1 MAHRR
6 EYDILKQPI
15 PTLLVTV
22 GALFLLLTSRAIR
35 SPYATEQG
43 EGILSP
49 VGVWIDSLLGPYV
62 GVVVVAG
69 AIISASLILTRVI
82 NRYSLSV
89 IRSFMPMV
97 LFMVCVLGVVYPISS
112 PSIMLS
118 LLMLTEATELMF
130 LSFKRQERFSQ
141 VMRGAFWTALAALIV
156 PQISYLLILLPVQ
169 WVIWQRS
176 TREMFAGALMVPLPM
191 LLGSCLFWFGGQP
204 FGWLLDEWYNCFAP
218 LKVVNIAELYACSG
232 GILNCALWGV
242 VMLITLWSI
251 LVFVGNYH
259 SMRTRA
265 RKGHILFSL
274 FFLLE
279 MMMFFLFNC
288 HTMVIVP
295 LMGLSA
301 VPLIHTLFVKRK
313 DILSMVIYFVLIG
326 LTALSALA

>member
-6 EYDILKQPI
+6 EHDIIKQPI
-15 PTLLVTV
+15 LTLLVTV

-35 SPYATEQG
+35 SPYATEQAV
-43 EGILSP
+43 GITSP
-49 VGVWIDSLLGPYV
+49 VGVWIDSLLGPFG
-62 GVVVVAG
+62 GVVVVVG
-69 AIISASLILTRVI
+69 AIVAASLIITRVI

-89 IRSFMPMV
+89 IRSFMPIV
-97 LFMVCVLGVVYPISS
+97 LFAVCVLGVVYPISS
-112 PSIMLS
+112 PSIMLA
-118 LLMLTEATELMF
+118 LLMLTEASELMF

-191 LLGSCLFWFGGQP
+191 LLGSCLFWFGGHP
-204 FGWLLDEWYNCFAP
+204 FGWLLDEWYNGFP
-218 LKVVNIAELYACSG
+218 PIEVTNFAELYASSG
-232 GILNCALWGV
+232 GILNSALWGV
-242 VMLITLWSI
+242 VMLVTLWSI
-251 LVFVGNYH
+251 LVFLGSYH

-265 RKGHILFSL
+265 RKGHIIFTL

-279 MMMFFLFNC
+279 VLMFLFGC

>member
-89 IRSFMPMV
+89 IRSFMPIV
-97 LFMVCVLGVVYPISS
+97 LFAVCVLGVVYPISS

-204 FGWLLDEWYNCFAP
+204 FGWLLDEWYNGFP
-218 LKVVNIAELYACSG
+218 PIEVTNFAELYASSG
-232 GILNCALWGV
+232 GILNSALWGV

-251 LVFVGNYH
+251 LVFLGSYH

-265 RKGHILFSL
+265 RKGHIIFTL

-279 MMMFFLFNC
+279 VLMFLFGC